1 MKKEVFLKTKT
12 EEVIADFLRPI
23 IREEADKML
32 DKYDNSL
39 SYLSI

>member
-1 MKKEVFLKTKT
+1 MKKEILIKNKT

-23 IREEADKML
+23 IRGEADKML